1 MTFATKETV
10 AFCEGIAA
18 SSEVKSAEGQVP
30 IVIKEEAR
38 TDRIGRREPDSS
50 TVSAPWQY
58 KTELTINSIPKGL

>member
-30 IVIKEEAR
+30 ILKTSSKVEE
-38 TDRIGRREPDSS
+38 IRREI
-50 TVSAPWQY
+50 A
-58 KTELTINSIPKGL
+58 